1 MANLKETS
9 FWEEGIYQWETSDP
23 VLGGENGIDNVPTR
37 QLANRTKWLKDNKLD
52 KSATATNAANAEL
65 AKRALTADK
74 LTNARKVGGVAFDG
88 SADIDLPGVNKPG
101 NQNTSGNAATASKL
115 FKPCKIGGVV
125 FDGTRDIDLPGVNI
139 KGNQH
144 TFGNAGSAFRL
155 YNPRKINGVSFD
167 GTQDI
172 NVTPAGA
179 IMYFA
184 MDAAP
189 VGWLKANGAVVSRTL
204 YANLF
209 AAIGIRFG
217 AGDGKTT
224 FNLPDLR
231 GYFLRTWDDGKNI
244 DSGRIL
250 GSEQGD
256 AIRNIKG
263 YCSGGQVY
271 FDSFTGPFFDN
282 GKRDAVDANAQGK
295 INMTDDI
302 SFDASRVV
310 PTANENR
317 PKNIALLACIKI

>member
-52 KSATATNAANAEL
+52 KSDTAANAEL
-65 AKRALTADK
+65 AKRANTADR
-74 LTNARKVGGVAFDG
+74 LSDARKVGGVEFDG
-88 SADIDLPGVNKPG
+88 SADIDLPGVNKRG
-101 NQNTSGNAATASKL
+101 NQDTSGNAETAS
-115 FKPCKIGGVV
+115 
-125 FDGTRDIDLPGVNI
+125 
-139 KGNQH
+139 
-144 TFGNAGSAFRL
+144 RL
-155 YNPRKINGVSFD
+155 KTVRTINGVPFD
-167 GTQDI
+167 GSTDI
-172 NVTPAGA
+172 NATPAGA
-179 IMYFA
+179 VQYFA
-184 MDAAP
+184 MTSAP
-189 VGWLKANGAVVSRTL
+189 VGWLKANGAAVSRTL

-209 AAIGIRFG
+209 ASIGTRFG

-231 GYFLRTWDDGKNI
+231 GYFLRAWDDGKNI
-244 DSGRIL
+244 DSGRIF

-271 FDSFTGPFFDN
+271 FDSFSGPFFDN
-282 GKRDAVDANAQGK
+282 GTRDAVDARADGK
-295 INMTDDI
+295 INMTDDFG
-302 SFDASRVV
+302 FDASRVV

-317 PKNIALLACIKI
+317 PRNIALLACIKI

>member
-52 KSATATNAANAEL
+52 KSATATNAEL
-65 AKRALTADK
+65 AKRARTADR
-74 LTNARKVGGVAFDG
+74 LTDARKVGGVAFDG

-115 FKPCKIGGVV
+115 LKPCKIGGVA
-125 FDGTRDIDLPGVNI
+125 FDGSTDIDLPGVN
-139 KGNQH
+139 KPGKQH
-144 TFGNAGSAFRL
+144 TSGNAGSAFKL
-155 YNPRKINGVSFD
+155 YNPRKINGVPFD

-172 NVTPAGA
+172 NATPAGA
-179 IMYFA
+179 VMYFA

-189 VGWLKANGAVVSRTL
+189 VGWLKANGAAVSRTL

-209 AAIGIRFG
+209 AAIGTRFG

-231 GYFLRTWDDGKNI
+231 GYFLRVWDDGKNI
-244 DSGRIL
+244 DSGRGF

-256 AIRNIKG
+256 AIRNISG
-263 YCSGGQVY
+263 FCSGGNVF
-271 FDSFTGPFFDN
+271 FDKFTGAFFDTGTRLSVN
-282 GKRDAVDANAQGK
+282 VSTGEKN
-295 INMTDDI
+295 NMTDDFA
-302 SFDASRVV
+302 FDASRVV
-310 PTANENR
+310 PTAHENR
-317 PKNIALLACIKI
+317 PRNIALLACIKI